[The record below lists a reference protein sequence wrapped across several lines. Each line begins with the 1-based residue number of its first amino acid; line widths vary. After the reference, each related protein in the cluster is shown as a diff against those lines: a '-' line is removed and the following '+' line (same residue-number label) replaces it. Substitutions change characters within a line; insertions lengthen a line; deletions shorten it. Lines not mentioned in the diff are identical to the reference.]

1 VLNMFRSAIHTARQF
16 AASRRHQ
23 RTLVVVADSL
33 SPRLKMMRCS
43 SSVENIWTTV
53 DSSIPPIQCAISVP
67 SLGQHR
73 FLHTSMPCLES
84 EKAAP
89 ESNEAPTEPAAAAPE
104 TKEEDGSLKEYSTPE
119 LTRDAAEHKAA
130 LNDPDRPSWQNP
142 LIHKKGPDSKIFRE
156 DFDSEEEFQKA
167 IQPAPPLDLGDGS
180 PATPEYLNAL
190 ADEIVHLTV
199 LEMNE
204 LVNKMADHYGF
215 HEGMLS
221 PDDAAFAAGAELVQ
235 EEVKVE
241 KLTFDVKLTGF
252 DAKAK
257 IKIIKE
263 VRAIA
268 GLGLKEAK
276 EFVES
281 APKIIQ
287 KDLKK
292 EQAEEI
298 KAKLEELGATV
309 EIV

>member
-1 VLNMFRSAIHTARQF
+1 MFRSTIHTARQF

-23 RTLVVVADSL
+23 RTLVVVAKPLGNSL
-33 SPRLKMMRCS
+33 SPRMIRCS
-43 SSVENIWTTV
+43 SAVEKIWTKV
-53 DSSIPPIQCAISVP
+53 DSSIAP
-67 SLGQHR
+67 SLMQHR
-73 FLHTSMPCLES
+73 SLHTSLPCLES
-84 EKAAP
+84 EKAVT
-89 ESNEAPTEPAAAAPE
+89 ESKEAEAPTDSTAA
-104 TKEEDGSLKEYSTPE
+104 TEYSTPE
-119 LTRDAAEHKAA
+119 LTKDAAEHKAA
-130 LNDPDRPSWQNP
+130 LDDPDRPSWQNP
-142 LIHKKGPDSKIFRE
+142 LIHKNAPDAEIFRE

-167 IQPAPPLDLGDGS
+167 VQPAPPLDLGDGAPLT
-180 PATPEYLNAL
+180 PAYLDAL
-190 ADEIVHLTV
+190 ADEIVNLTV

-204 LVNKMADHYGF
+204 LVNKMAGHYGF

-221 PDDAAFAAGAELVQ
+221 PDDTGFAGGAELPQ
-235 EEVKVE
+235 EEEIVE
-241 KLTFDVKLTGF
+241 KTTFDVKLTGF
-252 DAKAK
+252 DPKAK

-276 EFVES
+276 EFVEG